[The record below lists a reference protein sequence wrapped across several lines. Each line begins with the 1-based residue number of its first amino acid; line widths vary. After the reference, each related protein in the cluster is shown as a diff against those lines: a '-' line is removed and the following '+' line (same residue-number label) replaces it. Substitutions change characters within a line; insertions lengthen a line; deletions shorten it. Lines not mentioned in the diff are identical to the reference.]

1 MRLLDT
7 TTLTLHEFFG
17 VNIPPYAILS
27 HRWEGREVTFQDL
40 ESGPQPASPSFSKIT
55 RCCAQA
61 VSDGIEW
68 VWIDTCCID
77 KTSSAELSEAI
88 NSMFRWYRE
97 ADVCYAYLSD
107 VPSGGDS
114 ENLQQPNSAFRC
126 SQWFTRG
133 WTLQELL
140 APETVVF
147 FNADW
152 EDIGT
157 KYSME
162 DLLSSI
168 TGISLFEDFDSA
180 CVAQKFS
187 WGSKRQTTREED
199 GAYCLMGLFGN
210 AFYRL

>member
-1 MRLLDT
+1 
-7 TTLTLHEFFG
+7 
-17 VNIPPYAILS
+17 
-27 HRWEGREVTFQDL
+27 
-40 ESGPQPASPSFSKIT
+40 
-55 RCCAQA
+55 
-61 VSDGIEW
+61 
-68 VWIDTCCID
+68 
-77 KTSSAELSEAI
+77 
-88 NSMFRWYRE
+88 MFRWYRE

-199 GAYCLMGLFGN
+199 GAYCLMGLFGVHMLPLYGEGRMLSTGYN
-210 AFYRL
+210 WRSCTPPRTRLFLHGQSPQFQRAKKLVSLQNRLLLSSILNSLKDEPRLTSLGQRWP